1 MAIHM
6 RQQEGFSLIEVT
18 VSITVMLIIL
28 SAVFVLVGQAQ
39 KVAKTQQPLAFVQN
53 DLRNALTIMS
63 RDVQMAG
70 FFDTINTTR
79 VKPSVDFDGIPAATA
94 TENSF
99 QLVMQRW
106 NGTMDL
112 AETIT
117 YVYDAASKQL
127 RRNNT
132 TLLLNVSQ
140 IDSST
145 PIFSYIDDP
154 NDATAKIGVIVRLQA
169 STGQL
174 DPYTNQ
180 PIKRQISTT
189 LLSRNSKY
197 ASDRL
202 NIKST
207 SSSGSGGNFNNVP
220 IAAN

>member
-1 MAIHM
+1 MTVDG
-6 RQQEGFSLIEVT
+6 RQQKGFSLLEVM
-18 VSITVMLIIL
+18 VSITVMLAIMGI
-28 SAVFVLVGQAQ
+28 VFILVGQAQ
-39 KVAKTQQPLAFVQN
+39 KVTKVQQPLAFVQN

-99 QLVMQRW
+99 QLVIQRW
-106 NGTMDL
+106 NGTTDL

-127 RRNNT
+127 RRNNA

-169 STGQL
+169 STGQV

-189 LLSRNSKY
+189 ILSRNSKY

-207 SSSGSGGNFNNVP
+207 SGGSGGSNFNNVP